1 LIAKKSDAL
10 AADARRIERRVE
22 RDDDGFDQ
30 SRRDRLEHEVD
41 VVVRERLD
49 DRGERRRLG
58 AVAVR
63 AHRQRAGLRHR
74 ALGIVRAPEIV
85 GHRAHAEAL
94 LARDRAVG
102 VVDATAAMRL
112 LRAVP
117 IAARAILA
125 QPPAD
130 CGTPTGRGSSFGT
143 MIASWAMVDVATPRA
158 VQEDTVTDHDRTTLD
173 PAYAGAE
180 LDPGQMVGRY
190 VVRARQ
196 GSSGLLRRSGT
207 GADKA
212 RARLVR
218 EARALAKLSH
228 PNVVTVHDAG
238 EHAGAVHLA
247 MELVVGSTS
256 AQGWTRAIGRSTRSS
271 TCSARQSIGLAAA
284 HAKGIVHRAFNPT
297 T

>member
-1 LIAKKSDAL
+1 
-10 AADARRIERRVE
+10 
-22 RDDDGFDQ
+22 
-30 SRRDRLEHEVD
+30 
-41 VVVRERLD
+41 
-49 DRGERRRLG
+49 
-58 AVAVR
+58 
-63 AHRQRAGLRHR
+63 
-74 ALGIVRAPEIV
+74 
-85 GHRAHAEAL
+85 
-94 LARDRAVG
+94 
-102 VVDATAAMRL
+102 
-112 LRAVP
+112 
-117 IAARAILA
+117 
-125 QPPAD
+125 
-130 CGTPTGRGSSFGT
+130 
-143 MIASWAMVDVATPRA
+143 MVDVATPRT
-158 VQEDTVTDHDRTTLD
+158 VQEHTVTDHDRTTLD
-173 PAYAGAE
+173 PAYAAAE

-190 VVRARQ
+190 VVLARQ
-196 GSSGLLRRSGT
+196 GSGGMGVVYAAYDPELDRRVALTLLRRSGT